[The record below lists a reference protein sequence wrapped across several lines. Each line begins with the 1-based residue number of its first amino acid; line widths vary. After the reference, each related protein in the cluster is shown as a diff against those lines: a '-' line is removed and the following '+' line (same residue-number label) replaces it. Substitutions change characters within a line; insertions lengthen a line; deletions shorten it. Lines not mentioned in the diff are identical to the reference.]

1 MFHDPI
7 QIPALIELALLSIVL
22 IFVSVVR
29 ARRRRQ
35 RQRNGADAG
44 NNAGR

>member
-7 QIPALIELALLSIVL
+7 QIPALIELTLLAVVL

-35 RQRNGADAG
+35 RLRNGADAG
-44 NNAGR
+44 TNPGR